1 MKHFKRLTNGTII
14 WHPSKSVI
22 LTDDIG
28 ANCVIHAPVW
38 IGKGVQIGEN
48 CKIQAFAFIPTG
60 VRLQKGVFIG
70 PHVCFTNDKHP
81 PSFGQ
86 HWSDTLVEEGAVI
99 GANATI
105 LPGVTIGFGARVGA
119 GAVVT
124 KDVPPNRVVVG
135 NPAHILDGK

>member
-1 MKHFKRLTNGTII
+1 MKNFTRTNGTVI
-14 WHPSKSVI
+14 WHPEKSVI
-22 LTDDIG
+22 LTDKIG

-38 IGKGVQIGEN
+38 IGKDVEIGES

-81 PSFGQ
+81 PSFGK
-86 HWSDTLVEEGAVI
+86 HWSDTLVEEYAVI

-105 LPGVTIGFGARVGA
+105 LPGITIGYQARVGA

-124 KDVPPNRVVVG
+124 KDVPPNSVVVG
-135 NPAHILDGK
+135 NPAKILDGK